1 MGHYRQLFYR
11 DEMVGTQL
19 VAGAYNKEYQAKLL
33 SNTANLLSLE
43 DKLDRLCALE
53 KSESSSATLSG
64 QVQTTPVVKAVEV
77 KKTEPSKFHKR
88 CQKCQ
93 WVHL

>member
-1 MGHYRQLFYR
+1 MTSFSWFQDQKSWYTTGSCSTGMRWWGHR
-11 DEMVGTQL
+11 EH
-19 VAGAYNKEYQAKLL
+19 QAKLL
-33 SNTANLLSLE
+33 SETANLLSLE

-77 KKTEPSKFHKR
+77 KKTEPS
-88 CQKCQ
+88 
-93 WVHL
+93 